1 MAEKIYRLG
10 ELFCG
15 PGGVGAGAHAASILH
30 SGTKYRVQ
38 HAWANDIDKDA
49 CETYRLNFERH
60 SPNLKVVHGDVR
72 TLNFDALPK
81 IDALTFG
88 FPCNDFSIVGEQ
100 RGLSGQYG
108 PLYSYGVKAIEHF
121 RPDWF
126 IAENVGG
133 LRSANGGQALA
144 AILAALRSAAKV
156 GYNVTPH
163 YYKFEDYGVPQAR
176 HRVIIV
182 GIRRTLRKTFKVP
195 APTTLKRPKSAR
207 EAIEIPP
214 IPTSAKNQ
222 ERTKQSKI
230 VVERLAKINPG
241 QNVWNADLPRRLQL
255 NVKGAR
261 LSQIYKRLDPEL
273 PAYTITG
280 SGGGGTHVYHWAEP
294 RALTNRERA
303 RLQTFPDHHE
313 FFGSKE
319 SARKQIGMAIPPDG
333 VQVIVEAIL
342 STLAGKSYP
351 TIESDWKLALND

>member
-1 MAEKIYRLG
+1 MSEKVYCLG

-15 PGGVGAGAHAASILH
+15 PGGVGAGVHAAGVNHAGIS
-30 SGTKYRVQ
+30 YRVK
-38 HAWANDIDKDA
+38 HAWANDIDEDA
-49 CETYRLNFERH
+49 CKTYQMNFGRH
-60 SPNLKVVHGDVR
+60 APNLRVVHGDVR
-72 TLNFDALPK
+72 TLDFKKLPR
-81 IDALTFG
+81 INALTFG
-88 FPCNDFSIVGEQ
+88 FPCNDFSIVGEH
-100 RGLSGQYG
+100 RGLRGHYG
-108 PLYSYGVKAIEHF
+108 PLYTYGVKAIEHF
-121 RPDWF
+121 EPDWF
-126 IAENVGG
+126 MAENVGG
-133 LRSANGGQALA
+133 LRSANGGNALA
-144 AILAALRSAAKV
+144 SILAALKSAKP

-182 GIRRTLRKTFKVP
+182 GIKTSLGKTFKVP
-195 APTTLKRPKSAR
+195 APTSLGKPKTAR
-207 EAIEIPP
+207 EAIEVPP
-214 IPTSAKNQ
+214 IPATAPNQ
-222 ERTKQSKI
+222 ELTKQSKI
-230 VVERLAKINPG
+230 VKERLARISPG

-261 LSQIYKRLDPEL
+261 LSQIYKRLDPGL
-273 PAYTITG
+273 PAYTVTG

-333 VQVIVEAIL
+333 VKVIVNAIL

-351 TIESDWKLALND
+351 TIDSDWELALND

>member
-1 MAEKIYRLG
+1 MSEKVYRLG

-15 PGGVGAGAHAASILH
+15 PGGVGAGVQAAGVSHA
-30 SGTKYRVQ
+30 GVTYRVK
-38 HAWANDIDKDA
+38 HTWANDLDEDA
-49 CETYRLNFERH
+49 CTTYRLNFERH
-60 SPNLKVVHGDVR
+60 SPDLKVVHGDVR
-72 TLNFDALPK
+72 TLDFKKLPK
-81 IDALTFG
+81 INALTFG

-100 RGLSGQYG
+100 RGLDGHYG

-121 RPDWF
+121 KPDWF
-126 IAENVGG
+126 MAENVGG
-133 LRSANGGQALA
+133 LRSANGGGALA
-144 AILAALRSAAKV
+144 SILAALRSAKP
-156 GYNVTPH
+156 GYNITPH

-176 HRVIIV
+176 HRVIII
-182 GIRRTLRKTFKVP
+182 GIKRSLGKTFKVP
-195 APTTLKRPKSAR
+195 APTTLGKPKKCR
-207 EAIEIPP
+207 EAIEVPP
-214 IPTSAKNQ
+214 IPATATNQ
-222 ERTKQSKI
+222 ELTRQSKI
-230 VVERLAKINPG
+230 VIERLEGIDPG

-313 FFGSKE
+313 FFGTKE

-333 VQVIVEAIL
+333 VKVIVEAIL
-342 STLAGKSYP
+342 STLAGKAYP
-351 TIESDWKLALND
+351 TIDSDWQLALND